1 MKTGSWLVP
10 RLGVNIDHFATLR
23 ELRGTPY
30 PDLVDV
36 ASRVER
42 AGAHQITVHLREDRR
57 HIQDADVFALR
68 KKIGISLNLEMAANP
83 EIIRIA
89 KKLRPDWV
97 CIVPEK
103 RREVTTEG
111 GLGVSKMKG
120 ALEKMIRDFRKL
132 GIRTS
137 LFIEPDVKTVKLSH
151 ELGADAVELH
161 TGKYCN
167 AAQKK
172 FGVKSLG
179 IRNAEFKRIR
189 ESALAGIQSGIHVH
203 AGHGFDAVNI
213 RKVAALDLV
222 EEYNIGH
229 YIVCRAALVGV
240 DQAVREMI
248 ASIQAP

>member
-120 ALEKMIRDFRKL
+120 GLSKMISDFRKL

-167 AAQKK
+167 ATQKK
-172 FGVKSLG
+172 YGAKSLG

-189 ESALAGIQSGIHVH
+189 ESALAGIQAGIHVH
-203 AGHGFDAVNI
+203 AGHGFDAVNV